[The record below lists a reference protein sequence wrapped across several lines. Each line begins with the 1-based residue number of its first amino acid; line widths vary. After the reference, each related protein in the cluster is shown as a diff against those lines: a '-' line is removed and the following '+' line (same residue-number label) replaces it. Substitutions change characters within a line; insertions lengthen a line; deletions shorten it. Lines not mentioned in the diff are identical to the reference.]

1 MNIAI
6 IGTGNVGGALAT
18 QWAKK
23 GHNIHLGVK
32 NKDQFKGSEL
42 LKNANTSVFS
52 IKEAIELSDIILI
65 ATPPTA
71 IFDIVEEMGDVSG
84 KVIIDSTNS
93 VMKSPEPFKTVF
105 HMLAEKTNA
114 EVVKCFNS
122 TGFENMK
129 DPVYHGEGIDMFLA
143 GDSEKAKDVA
153 RQLALDCGFGSCW
166 DFGKSDKVE
175 LLEKFALS
183 WINLA
188 IMQGHGRNIAFKVVR
203 RAL

>member
-1 MNIAI
+1 MNITI

-52 IKEAIELSDIILI
+52 IKEAIELSDVILI

-71 IFDIVEEMGDVSG
+71 IFDIVEEMGDVSD

-93 VMKSPEPFKTVF
+93 VMKSPEPYKTVF

-129 DPVYHGEGIDMFLA
+129 DPVYVGEGIDMFMA
-143 GDSEKAKDVA
+143 GDSEKAKEVA

-188 IMQGHGRNIAFKVVR
+188 IMQGFGRGIAFKVIKR
-203 RAL
+203 E

>member
-42 LKNANTSVFS
+42 LKNANTSVFY
-52 IKEAIELSDIILI
+52 IKEAIELSDVILI

-93 VMKSPEPFKTVF
+93 VMKSPEPYKTVF
-105 HMLAEKTNA
+105 HMLTEKTNA

-129 DPVYHGEGIDMFLA
+129 DPNYHGEGIDMFMA
-143 GDSEKAKDVA
+143 GDREKAKEVA

-166 DFGKSDKVE
+166 DFGKADKVE

-188 IMQGHGRNIAFKVVR
+188 IMQGHGRGIAFKVIR
-203 RAL
+203 R